1 MINWKVRFKNPV
13 FVIQLLFVFF
23 TPAFVYFGVTGQQIT
38 TWGIFFEVL
47 IDAFSNP
54 YVLFSMVA
62 ALWNAITDPTTRG
75 TTDSRQALEYDKP
88 K

>member
-13 FVIQLLFVFF
+13 FIVQLLITFF
-23 TPAFVYFGVTGQQIT
+23 APAFLYFGITGPQIT
-38 TWGIFFEVL
+38 TWGVFFNVL

-54 YVLFSMVA
+54 YVLFTMVV
-62 ALWNAITDPTTRG
+62 ALWNAINDPITRG
-75 TTDSRQALEYDKP
+75 LSDSKQAMTYNKP